1 MELPENDPKWERQLL
16 EKIALASLNEQRT
29 KRRWSV
35 FFKLATLAYLIAVL
49 ILVVDWGGSEKLV
62 DGSKHTALINVRG
75 AIEASGETSAGKI
88 NDALQSAFEDKR
100 TAVPPAA
107 KRAEAQVR
115 KPAADPDAA
124 KAQRD
129 TEAHQRAQQQNS
141 RAQAQATEQATRAAA
156 NADRAAQSRV
166 KHEQA
171 LQAAEERRARVEK
184 SRADALAQGRKPA
197 APLPAP
203 AASTPVR

>member
-1 MELPENDPKWERQLL
+1 MTPGNDGLQVTGKQLVLRRYHPECLL
-16 EKIALASLNEQRT
+16 ELLRGRVRRIPVIVAKHMAEVCANVFAVCPFSPIVPIKCLLA
-29 KRRWSV
+29 V
-35 FFKLATLAYLIAVL
+35 FLDVLQDRLDVCKAEAFYLLSAIVE
-49 ILVVDWGGSEKLV
+49 SEKGPAPE
-62 DGSKHTALINVRG
+62 DMI
-75 AIEASGETSAGKI
+75 GE
-88 NDALQSAFEDKR
+88 L
-100 TAVPPAA
+100 
-107 KRAEAQVR
+107 R

-129 TEAHQRAQQQNS
+129 SEAHQRAQQQNR

-156 NADRAAQSRV
+156 NADRAAHSRV